1 MDQRKTM
8 INITITEYVNGYSVT
23 AYDSKDG
30 YVVNEIHEEY
40 LEVLKVLN
48 TYTRSEI
55 AKLEKQLKS
64 EI

>member
-1 MDQRKTM
+1 M